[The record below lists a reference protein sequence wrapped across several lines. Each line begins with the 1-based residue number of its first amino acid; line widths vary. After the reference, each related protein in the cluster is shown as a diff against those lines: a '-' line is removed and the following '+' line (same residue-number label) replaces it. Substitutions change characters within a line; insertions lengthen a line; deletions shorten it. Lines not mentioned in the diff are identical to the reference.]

1 MQAQS
6 AEGVQRNAVVVAGIG
21 ETIIRHKLGG
31 DRPGEQAMTQYD
43 YDLFTI
49 GAGSGGVRA
58 SRFAARLGAR
68 VATAE
73 ERYLGGTCVNVGCIP
88 KKLFSYAAHYGED
101 IGHAAGYGWRAAA
114 PAFDWRTLV
123 ANKDREIERLN
134 GVYAKLLA
142 GAGVTLLR
150 GRATIVDAHTVE
162 VDGRRVSARYIL
174 VATGGWPVVPPVPGA
189 ELAIS
194 SNEAFHLSE
203 LPQRVLVVGG
213 GYIAVE
219 FASIFN
225 GLGVDTTLIYRGER
239 LLREFDADLGSF
251 LAGEMVN
258 KGLRICF
265 RSNIAGIA
273 RTGQGCALRATL
285 EDGSALETDCVMYA
299 TGRAPNTRGLGLE
312 KAGVN
317 LAANGAVV
325 VDARFQS
332 SVPSIYAVGDVIDR
346 VLLTPV
352 ALAEGMVVAEALFG
366 AGGRSLDYEGIPTA
380 IFSNPNV
387 GTVGLS
393 EAQARQRAGD
403 IDIYR
408 TTFGALRHQLTGSGE
423 KVLMKLVV
431 DRKTERVL
439 GVHMVGPDAGEIIQ
453 GFAVALK
460 CGATKAQFDATIGIH
475 PTIAEEFVTL
485 REAVA

>member
-1 MQAQS
+1 MAQF
-6 AEGVQRNAVVVAGIG
+6 
-21 ETIIRHKLGG
+21 
-31 DRPGEQAMTQYD
+31 D

-58 SRFAARLGAR
+58 SRYAGRLGAR

-101 IGHAAGYGWRAAA
+101 IEQAAGYGWSVVA
-114 PAFDWRTLV
+114 PAFDWPTLV

-150 GRATIVDAHTVE
+150 GRATLVDAHTVE
-162 VDGRRVSARYIL
+162 VDGRRISAHYIL
-174 VATGGWPVVPPVPGA
+174 IATGGWPVVPPIPGS

-194 SNEAFHLSE
+194 SNEAFHLGE
-203 LPQRVLVVGG
+203 LPRRVLIVGG

-225 GLGVDTTLIYRGER
+225 GLGVDTTLVYRGER
-239 LLREFDADLGSF
+239 LLREFDADLGGF
-251 LAGEMVN
+251 LAAQMQN
-258 KGLRICF
+258 KGVRIRF
-265 RSNIAGIA
+265 HSNIERIE
-273 RTGQGCALRATL
+273 RTEDGRALRATMA
-285 EDGSALETDCVMYA
+285 DGSALEADCVMYA
-299 TGRAPNTRGLGLE
+299 TGRAPNTRGLGLAS
-312 KAGVN
+312 AGVK

-325 VDARFQS
+325 VDAKFQS

-346 VLLTPV
+346 LQLTPV
-352 ALAEGMVVAEALFG
+352 ALAEGMVVAENLFG

-393 EAQARQRAGD
+393 EAKARERVGE
-403 IDIYR
+403 IDVYR

-423 KVLMKLVV
+423 QVLMKLVV

-453 GFAVALK
+453 GFAVALR
-460 CGATKAQFDATIGIH
+460 CGATKRQFDATIGIH
-475 PTIAEEFVTL
+475 PTIAEEFVTM
-485 REAVA
+485 REAVV

>member
-1 MQAQS
+1 MA
-6 AEGVQRNAVVVAGIG
+6 
-21 ETIIRHKLGG
+21 
-31 DRPGEQAMTQYD
+31 QYD

-58 SRFAARLGAR
+58 SRYAASLGAR
-68 VATAE
+68 VAASE
-73 ERYLGGTCVNVGCIP
+73 ERYLGGTCVNAGCIP

-101 IGHAAGYGWRAAA
+101 IGDAAGYGWRVAP
-114 PAFDWRTLV
+114 PAFDWRTLR
-123 ANKDREIERLN
+123 ANKDREIGRLN
-134 GVYAKLLA
+134 AVYAQLLA

-150 GRATIVDAHTVE
+150 GRATLIDAHTVE
-162 VDGRRVSARYIL
+162 VDGRRISARYIL
-174 VATGGWPVVPPVPGA
+174 VATGGWPVVPSVPGA
-189 ELAIS
+189 EFAIS
-194 SNEAFHLSE
+194 SNEAFHLDE
-203 LPQRVLVVGG
+203 LPRRVLLVGG

-239 LLREFDADLGSF
+239 LLKEFDADLGGF
-251 LAGEMVN
+251 LAAEMQN
-258 KGLRICF
+258 KGVRMRF
-265 RSNIAGIA
+265 HGNIAGIA
-273 RTGQGCALRATL
+273 RTADDKALRATL
-285 EDGSALETDCVMYA
+285 ADGSALEADCIMYA

-312 KAGVN
+312 NAGVK
-317 LAANGAVV
+317 LSANGAVV
-325 VDARFQS
+325 VDAKFQS

-352 ALAEGMVVAEALFG
+352 ALAEGMVIAENLFG
-366 AGGRSLDYEGIPTA
+366 SGGRSLDYAGIPTA

-393 EAQARQRAGD
+393 EAKARERGGD
-403 IDIYR
+403 IDVYR
-408 TTFGALRHQLTGSGE
+408 TTFGPLRHQLTGSGE

-431 DRKTERVL
+431 DRNTQRVL

-460 CGATKAQFDATIGIH
+460 CGATKRQFDETIGIH
-475 PTIAEEFVTL
+475 PTIAEELVTL
-485 REAVA
+485 REPLPA

>member
-1 MQAQS
+1 
-6 AEGVQRNAVVVAGIG
+6 
-21 ETIIRHKLGG
+21 
-31 DRPGEQAMTQYD
+31 MTQYD

-58 SRFAARLGAR
+58 SRHAAGLGAR
-68 VATAE
+68 VAAAE
-73 ERYLGGTCVNVGCIP
+73 ERYLGGTCVNAGCIP

-101 IGHAAGYGWRAAA
+101 IGHAAGYGWRVAAR
-114 PAFDWRTLV
+114 AFDWRTLV

-142 GAGVTLLR
+142 GAGITLRR
-150 GRATIVDAHTVE
+150 GRATLADAHTVE
-162 VDGRRVSARYIL
+162 VDGRRISARYIL
-174 VATGGWPVVPPVPGA
+174 VATGGWPVVPPIPGA

-203 LPQRVLVVGG
+203 LPRRVLVVGG

-239 LLREFDADLGSF
+239 LLKEFDVDLGGF
-251 LAGEMVN
+251 LAGEMEN
-258 KGLRICF
+258 KGLRIRF
-265 RSNIAGIA
+265 HSNIARIA
-273 RTGQGCALRATL
+273 RAAHATDNSALRATL
-285 EDGSALETDCVMYA
+285 ADASVLEADCVMYA
-299 TGRAPNTRGLGLE
+299 TGRAPNSRGLGLAN
-312 KAGVN
+312 AGVN

-325 VDARFQS
+325 VDAKFQS

-352 ALAEGMVVAEALFG
+352 ALAEGMVVAENLFG
-366 AGGRSLDYEGIPTA
+366 SGGRRLDYEGIPTA

-387 GTVGLS
+387 ATVGLS
-393 EAQARQRAGD
+393 EAKARERAGD
-403 IDIYR
+403 IDVYR
-408 TTFGALRHQLTGSGE
+408 TIFGPLRHQLTGSGE

-460 CGATKAQFDATIGIH
+460 CGATKRQFDATIGIH
-475 PTIAEEFVTL
+475 PTIAEELVTL
-485 REAVA
+485 REVAA

>member
-1 MQAQS
+1 
-6 AEGVQRNAVVVAGIG
+6 
-21 ETIIRHKLGG
+21 
-31 DRPGEQAMTQYD
+31 MTQYD

-58 SRFAARLGAR
+58 SRYAARLGAR
-68 VATAE
+68 VAIAE

-101 IGHAAGYGWRAAA
+101 IGHAAGYGWRVS
-114 PAFDWRTLV
+114 PPVFDWPTLV

-134 GVYAKLLA
+134 AVYAKLLT
-142 GAGVTLLR
+142 GAGVALLD
-150 GRATIVDAHTVE
+150 GRATLVDEHTVE
-162 VDGRRVSARYIL
+162 VGGRRISARYIL
-174 VATGGWPVVPPVPGA
+174 IATGGWPVVPPVPGA
-189 ELAIS
+189 EHAIS
-194 SNEAFHLSE
+194 SNEAFHLSQ
-203 LPQRVLVVGG
+203 LPRRVLVVGG

-219 FASIFN
+219 FASIFH
-225 GLGVDTTLIYRGER
+225 GLGVDTTVVYRGE
-239 LLREFDADLGSF
+239 LLIKEFDADLGGF
-251 LAGEMVN
+251 LASQMQT
-258 KGLRICF
+258 KGVHIRF
-265 RSNIAGIA
+265 RSNIARIERPAHDPGS
-273 RTGQGCALRATL
+273 ALRVTL
-285 EDGSALETDCVMYA
+285 EDGSLLEADCVMYA

-312 KAGVN
+312 NAGVD
-317 LAANGAVV
+317 LAPGGAVM
-325 VDARFQS
+325 VDANFQS

-352 ALAEGMVVAEALFG
+352 ALAEGMIVAESLFG
-366 AGGRSLDYEGIPTA
+366 DSGRSLDYEGIPTA

-393 EAQARQRAGD
+393 EAKARERHGD
-403 IDIYR
+403 IDVYR
-408 TTFGALRHQLTGSGE
+408 TTFGTLRHQLTGSGE

-431 DRKTERVL
+431 DKKTERVL

-460 CGATKAQFDATIGIH
+460 CGATKRQFDATIGIH

-485 REAVA
+485 RETV

>member
-1 MQAQS
+1 MA
-6 AEGVQRNAVVVAGIG
+6 
-21 ETIIRHKLGG
+21 
-31 DRPGEQAMTQYD
+31 QYD

-58 SRFAARLGAR
+58 SRHAAALGAR
-68 VATAE
+68 VAVAE

-101 IGHAAGYGWRAAA
+101 IAHAAGYGWSSAAR
-114 PAFDWRTLV
+114 AFDWRTLL

-134 GVYAKLLA
+134 GVYERLLR

-150 GRATIVDAHTVE
+150 ARAALIDAHTVE
-162 VDGRRVSARYIL
+162 VDGRRISARHIL
-174 VATGGWPVVPPVPGA
+174 VATGGWPVVPPIPGA

-194 SNEAFHLSE
+194 SNEAFHMDA
-203 LPQRVLVVGG
+203 LPRRVLVVGG

-239 LLREFDADLGSF
+239 LLKGFDADLGGF
-251 LAGEMVN
+251 LAGEMEN
-258 KGLRICF
+258 KGVHIRLRSDIE
-265 RSNIAGIA
+265 RIERTAHAG
-273 RTGQGCALRATL
+273 ALRATL
-285 EDGSALETDCVMYA
+285 AQGGELEADGVMYA

-312 KAGVN
+312 YAGVN
-317 LAANGAVV
+317 LAANGAIV
-325 VDARFQS
+325 VDANFQS
-332 SVPSIYAVGDVIDR
+332 NVPSIHAVGDVIDR

-352 ALAEGMVVAEALFG
+352 ALAEGMVVAERLFG
-366 AGGRSLDYEGIPTA
+366 SGGRSMDYEYIPTA
-380 IFSNPNV
+380 IFSNPNI
-387 GTVGLS
+387 GTVGWS
-393 EAQARQRAGD
+393 EAKARERAGD
-403 IDIYR
+403 IDVYR

-431 DRKTERVL
+431 DRASGRVL

-460 CGATKAQFDATIGIH
+460 CGATKSQFDATIGIH
-475 PTIAEEFVTL
+475 PTIAEEFVTM
-485 REAVA
+485 REAAG

>member
-1 MQAQS
+1 M
-6 AEGVQRNAVVVAGIG
+6 E
-21 ETIIRHKLGG
+21 
-31 DRPGEQAMTQYD
+31 QYD

-58 SRFAARLGAR
+58 SRYAAGLGAR
-68 VATAE
+68 VAVAE

-101 IGHAAGYGWRAAA
+101 IGHAGGYGWRVAP

-134 GVYAKLLA
+134 GVYARLLS

-150 GRATIVDAHTVE
+150 GRATLLDAHTVA

-174 VATGGWPVVPPVPGA
+174 VATGGWPVVPPIPGC

-194 SNEAFHLSE
+194 SNEAFHLGE
-203 LPQRVLVVGG
+203 LPRRALVVGG

-225 GLGVDTTLIYRGER
+225 GLDVDTTLIYRGAR
-239 LLREFDADLGSF
+239 LLKEFDADLGAF
-251 LAGEMVN
+251 LAAQMQK
-258 KGLRICF
+258 KGLRIRF
-265 RSNIAGIA
+265 LSNIERIERAADG
-273 RTGQGCALRATL
+273 RALRATL
-285 EDGSALETDCVMYA
+285 ADASVLEADCVMYA

-312 KAGVN
+312 DAGVK
-317 LAANGAVV
+317 LAANGAVL
-325 VDARFQS
+325 VDAKFQS

-352 ALAEGMVVAEALFG
+352 ALAEGMVVAESLFG
-366 AGGRSLDYEGIPTA
+366 SGKRSLDYEGIATA

-393 EAQARQRAGD
+393 EARARERHGD
-403 IDIYR
+403 IDVYR
-408 TTFGALRHQLTGSGE
+408 TSFGPLRHQLTGSGE
-423 KVLMKLVV
+423 QVLMKLVV
-431 DRKTERVL
+431 DRKTDRVL

-460 CGATKAQFDATIGIH
+460 CGATKRQFDTTIGIH

-485 REAVA
+485 REALA

>member
-1 MQAQS
+1 MA
-6 AEGVQRNAVVVAGIG
+6 
-21 ETIIRHKLGG
+21 
-31 DRPGEQAMTQYD
+31 QYD

-58 SRFAARLGAR
+58 SRYSARLGAR
-68 VATAE
+68 VAVAE

-101 IGHAAGYGWRAAA
+101 IGDAAGYGWRVPP
-114 PAFDWRTLV
+114 PAFDWPTLV

-134 GVYAKLLA
+134 AVYAKLLT
-142 GAGVTLLR
+142 GVGVTLMD
-150 GRATIVDAHTVE
+150 GRATVADAHTVE
-162 VDGRRVSARYIL
+162 IGGRRISARYIL

-189 ELAIS
+189 EHAIS
-194 SNEAFHLSE
+194 SNEAFHLGE
-203 LPQRVLVVGG
+203 LPRRVLVVGG

-239 LLREFDADLGSF
+239 LLKGFDADLGGF
-251 LAGEMVN
+251 LAGQMEH
-258 KGLRICF
+258 KGVRIRF
-265 RSNIAGIA
+265 RSNIARIA
-273 RTGQGCALRATL
+273 RDDTLQATL
-285 EDGSALETDCVMYA
+285 DDGSALEADCVMYA

-312 KAGVN
+312 NAGVD
-317 LAANGAVV
+317 LASNGAVM
-325 VDARFQS
+325 VDGNFQS
-332 SVPSIYAVGDVIDR
+332 SVPSIFALGDVIDR

-352 ALAEGMVVAEALFG
+352 ALAEGMVVAESLFG
-366 AGGRSLDYEGIPTA
+366 SGGRSLDYGGIPTA

-393 EAQARQRAGD
+393 EAEARERHGGVD
-403 IDIYR
+403 VYR
-408 TTFGALRHQLTGSGE
+408 TTFGPLRHQLTGSGE

-431 DRKTERVL
+431 ERKTERVL
-439 GVHMVGPDAGEIIQ
+439 GVHMVGADAGEIIQ

-460 CGATKAQFDATIGIH
+460 CGATKSQFDATIGIH

-485 REAVA
+485 REPVA

>member
-1 MQAQS
+1 M
-6 AEGVQRNAVVVAGIG
+6 V
-21 ETIIRHKLGG
+21 
-31 DRPGEQAMTQYD
+31 QYD

-58 SRFAARLGAR
+58 SRYAARLGAR
-68 VATAE
+68 AAIAE

-101 IGHAAGYGWRAAA
+101 MAHAAGYGWRVSP
-114 PAFDWRTLV
+114 PAFDWPTLV
-123 ANKDREIERLN
+123 ANKDREIKRLN
-134 GVYAKLLA
+134 SVYAKLLT
-142 GAGVTLLR
+142 GAGVALLD
-150 GRATIVDAHTVE
+150 GRATLVDEHTVE
-162 VDGRRVSARYIL
+162 VGDRRISARYIL
-174 VATGGWPVVPPVPGA
+174 IATGGWPVVPPVPGA
-189 ELAIS
+189 EYAIS
-194 SNEAFHLSE
+194 SNEAFHLSQ
-203 LPQRVLVVGG
+203 LPQCVLVVGG

-219 FASIFN
+219 FASIFQ

-239 LLREFDADLGSF
+239 LIKEFDADLGSF
-251 LAGEMVN
+251 LAGEMQN
-258 KGLRICF
+258 KGMRIRF
-265 RSNIAGIA
+265 RSNVA
-273 RTGQGCALRATL
+273 RIERTAPGKGGALRAML
-285 EDGSALETDCVMYA
+285 DDGSLLDADCVMYA

-312 KAGVN
+312 NAGVS

-325 VDARFQS
+325 VDQNFQS
-332 SVPSIYAVGDVIDR
+332 NVPNIYAVGDVIDR

-352 ALAEGMVVAEALFG
+352 ALAEGMLVAESLFG
-366 AGGRSLDYEGIPTA
+366 AGGRSLGYENIPTA

-393 EAQARQRAGD
+393 EAGARERHGE
-403 IDIYR
+403 IDVYR
-408 TTFGALRHQLTGSGE
+408 TTFGSLRHQLTGSGE

-431 DRKTERVL
+431 DKKTERVL

-460 CGATKAQFDATIGIH
+460 CGATKRQFDATIGIH

-485 REAVA
+485 RESV